1 MKIVIQRVKSAAIA
15 INDIQYA
22 EIKDGLLCFVGFCDT
37 DNEDD
42 FQWAIKKLIN
52 LKLFHG
58 NQSLQHI
65 NGELLVVSQFT
76 LFASIKK
83 GNSPSW
89 SRAAKPEVAQKMY
102 NAFITLCHEHL
113 SDKIKTGLFGADM
126 QVELVNNGPITLII
140 DTKNKQ

>member
-1 MKIVIQRVKSAAIA
+1 MKIVIQRVKSASVT

-22 EIKDGLLCFVGFCDT
+22 TIKDGLLCFVGFCDT

-89 SRAAKPEVAQKMY
+89 SRAAKPEIAQKMY
-102 NAFITLCHEHL
+102 NTFIALCHEHI
-113 SDKIKTGLFGADM
+113 SDKIKTGVFGADM
-126 QVELVNNGPITLII
+126 QVELVNNGPITLTI

>member
-1 MKIVIQRVKSAAIA
+1 MKIVIQRVKSASVT

-22 EIKDGLLCFVGFCDT
+22 TIKDGLLCFVGFCDT

-42 FQWAIKKLIN
+42 FQWAIKKLLN
-52 LKLFHG
+52 LKLFQG

-89 SRAAKPEVAQKMY
+89 SRAAKPEIAQKMY
-102 NAFITLCHEHL
+102 NTFISLCHEYV
-113 SDKIKTGLFGADM
+113 SDKIKTGVFGADM
-126 QVELVNNGPITLII
+126 KVQLVNNGPITLTI

>member
-1 MKIVIQRVKSAAIA
+1 MKIVIQRVKSASVT

-22 EIKDGLLCFVGFCDT
+22 TIKDGLLCFVGFCDT

-42 FQWAIKKLIN
+42 FQWAIKKLLN
-52 LKLFHG
+52 LKLFQG

-89 SRAAKPEVAQKMY
+89 SRAAKPEIAQKMY
-102 NAFITLCHEHL
+102 NTFIALCHEHI
-113 SDKIKTGLFGADM
+113 SDKIKTGVFGADM
-126 QVELVNNGPITLII
+126 KVQLVNNGPITLTI

>member
-1 MKIVIQRVKSAAIA
+1 MKIVIQRVKSASVTIH
-15 INDIQYA
+15 DIQHA
-22 EIKDGLLCFVGFCDT
+22 TIKDGLLCFVGFCDT

-42 FQWAIKKLIN
+42 FQWAIKKLLN
-52 LKLFHG
+52 LKLFYG

-89 SRAAKPEVAQKMY
+89 SRAAKPEIAQKMY
-102 NAFITLCHEHL
+102 NTFIALCHEHI
-113 SDKIKTGLFGADM
+113 SDKIKTGVFGADM
-126 QVELVNNGPITLII
+126 QVELVNNGPITLTI

>member
-1 MKIVIQRVKSAAIA
+1 MKIVIQRVKSASVT

-22 EIKDGLLCFVGFCDT
+22 TIKDGLLCFIGFCDT

-58 NQSLQHI
+58 NQSLRHI

-89 SRAAKPEVAQKMY
+89 IRAAKPEIAQKMY
-102 NAFITLCHEHL
+102 NTFIALCYEHI
-113 SDKIKTGLFGADM
+113 SDKIKTGVFGADM
-126 QVELVNNGPITLII
+126 QVELVNNGPITLTI

>member
-1 MKIVIQRVKSAAIA
+1 MKIVIQRVKSASVI

-22 EIKDGLLCFVGFCDT
+22 KIKEGLLCFVGFCDT
-37 DNEDD
+37 DNKDD

-89 SRAAKPEVAQKMY
+89 SRAAKPEIAQKMY
-102 NAFITLCHEHL
+102 NTFIALCHENL
-113 SDKIKTGLFGADM
+113 SDKIKTGVFGADM
-126 QVELVNNGPITLII
+126 QVELVNNGPITLTI

>member
-1 MKIVIQRVKSAAIA
+1 MKIVIQRVKSASVT
-15 INDIQYA
+15 INDIQHA
-22 EIKDGLLCFVGFCDT
+22 TIKDGLLCFVGFCNT

-65 NGELLVVSQFT
+65 NGELLVISQFT

-89 SRAAKPEVAQKMY
+89 SRAAKPEIAQKMY
-102 NAFITLCHEHL
+102 NTFIDLCHEHI
-113 SDKIKTGLFGADM
+113 SDNIKTGVFGADM
-126 QVELVNNGPITLII
+126 QVELVNNGPITLTI

>member
-1 MKIVIQRVKSAAIA
+1 MKIVIQRVKSASVTIH
-15 INDIQYA
+15 DIQHA
-22 EIKDGLLCFVGFCDT
+22 TIKDGLLCFVGFCDT
-37 DNEDD
+37 DNEND
-42 FQWAIKKLIN
+42 FQWAIKKLLN
-52 LKLFHG
+52 LKLFYG

-89 SRAAKPEVAQKMY
+89 SRAAKPEIAQKMY
-102 NAFITLCHEHL
+102 NTFIALCHEHI
-113 SDKIKTGLFGADM
+113 SDKIKTGVFGADM
-126 QVELVNNGPITLII
+126 QVELVNNGPITLTI